1 MKAADVPRTHDRSA
15 ACGTSCFANVCMP
28 ILNPLD
34 VAGTAQPPDG
44 SDRNLRARS
53 ASELARAAQQI
64 AIRRRPTNA
73 GRRTQANKEL
83 DIAVKCILPG

>member
-34 VAGTAQPPDG
+34 VAGTAQPPG
-44 SDRNLRARS
+44 LVRSKSSGAIGLRGCASGAANRNPASPDECRAPNS
-53 ASELARAAQQI
+53 
-64 AIRRRPTNA
+64 
-73 GRRTQANKEL
+73 G
-83 DIAVKCILPG
+83 